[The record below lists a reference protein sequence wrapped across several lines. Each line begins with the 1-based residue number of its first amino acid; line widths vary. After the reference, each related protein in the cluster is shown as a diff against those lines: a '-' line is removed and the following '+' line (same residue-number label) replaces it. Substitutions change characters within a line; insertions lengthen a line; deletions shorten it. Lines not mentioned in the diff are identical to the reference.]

1 MRQNNETE
9 KSSSKLKENTQAM
22 REQKERSI
30 TLTLTRKTELKTPTR
45 EPKKSVFRVNRGLNF
60 NPLKNP
66 PVIKKHFKMAAPF
79 IQGDRIGSCTIARND
94 PRFQL
99 D

>member
-22 REQKERSI
+22 REQKER

-45 EPKKSVFRVNRGLNF
+45 EPKKSVLE
-60 NPLKNP
+60 P
-66 PVIKKHFKMAAPF
+66 IE
-79 IQGDRIGSCTIARND
+79 S
-94 PRFQL
+94 
-99 D
+99 